1 MGKSFVIVSIC
12 IFCSFLMLAPN
23 SDGVSIGTM
32 IYNQFQTLFNSVDTL
47 GTVAR
52 TVSDIVQNIIVKIG
66 NVINKIVSFF
76 GG

>member
-1 MGKSFVIVSIC
+1 
-12 IFCSFLMLAPN
+12 MLAPAG
-23 SDGVSIGTM
+23 DGVSIGTI

-52 TVSDIVQNIIVKIG
+52 TVSDVFQNIIVKIG
-66 NVINKIVSFF
+66 DVINKIVSFF